1 MSAKYQVI
9 YADPPWQYGNKSS
22 RGAAA
27 NHYSTMS
34 LDELKRIPVWE
45 LAADNAVLAMWY
57 TGTHDAQA
65 RELAKAWGFNVRQ
78 MFLFTWV
85 KLNEK
90 AQRTVDESIASGSI
104 VDFWDF
110 YELLNQI
117 TRMNPGNYSRG
128 NQESCLIAVR
138 GKGLER
144 RDAAIK
150 QLIYSPLGEHSEK
163 PGEARFRLEKLY
175 GDVKRIELFA
185 RQQVDGWDSWGNE
198 CSQSVELVPGRVE
211 VTTCA

>member
-22 RGAAA
+22 RGAAS
-27 NHYSTMS
+27 NHYSTMT
-34 LDELKRIPVWE
+34 LDELKRIPVWD

-65 RELAKAWGFNVRQ
+65 RELASAWGFNVRQ

-85 KLNEK
+85 KLNER
-90 AQRTVDESIASGSI
+90 AQRTVEESLTNGSI

-144 RDAAIK
+144 SDAAIK
-150 QLIYSPLGEHSEK
+150 QVIYSPLGEHSAK
-163 PGEARFRLEKLY
+163 PGEARYRLEKLY

-185 RQQVDGWDSWGNE
+185 RKQVDGWDSWGNE

>member
-1 MSAKYQVI
+1 MKYQVI
-9 YADPPWQYGNKSS
+9 YADPPWQYGNKVS
-22 RGAAA
+22 RGAAS

-34 LDELKRIPVWE
+34 LEELKRLPVWD
-45 LAADNAVLAMWY
+45 LAAENAVLAMWY
-57 TGTHDAQA
+57 TGTHDEQA
-65 RELAKAWGFNVRQ
+65 RELAKAWGFDVRQ

-90 AQRTVDESIASGSI
+90 AQCTIDKALESGAI

-110 YELLNQI
+110 YDLLNQV

-138 GKGLER
+138 GKGIER
-144 RDAAIK
+144 QNAGVK
-150 QLIYSPLGEHSEK
+150 QLIYSPLGEHSQK
-163 PGEARFRLEKLY
+163 PGEARYRLEELY

-185 RQQVDGWDSWGNE
+185 RFQIAGWDTWGNE
-198 CSQSVELVPGRVE
+198 CMQSIHLVEGHAITSE
-211 VTTCA
+211 ASE